1 MYWTPEIGH
10 VFPAMTP
17 GTMGELRIS
26 QFFGMLL
33 ALERRRNEST

>member
-10 VFPAMTP
+10 VFPGLTP
-17 GTMGELRIS
+17 VRMRELRIS

-33 ALERRRNEST
+33 ALERRGNEDS